1 MGSREIRISNY
12 KFSFCSFFV
21 GVDIHLCNRSG
32 SAFQA
37 VIVGMSLSAGRILI
51 AFQAKVSR

>member
-37 VIVGMSLSAGRILI
+37 VIVGMSLSAGR
-51 AFQAKVSR
+51 